1 MRVSFDLIP
10 SHDPILS
17 AMVVVS
23 SPLPSTY
30 RISKSGKA
38 HLVNALEHEVFYG
51 ITVVIEPPH
60 FSNKF
65 ATNHRTNLSKI

>member
-10 SHDPILS
+10 SHNPILTT
-17 AMVVVS
+17 MVMIT

-30 RISKSGKA
+30 RISKSGKT

-51 ITVVIEPPH
+51 IAVVIEPPH

-65 ATNHRTNLSKI
+65 ATDHRTNLSKI